1 MSINIQECITC
12 LTRYFPA
19 RLLCRTCSD
28 NNFRAVDVA
37 KARVENQTRL
47 ADGSTLATLRVGNDL
62 RVIARVD
69 PATRVDDQVE
79 LIDHANIA
87 PGQAYVP
94 KRELPQ

>member
-28 NNFRAVDVA
+28 NNFRVVGA
-37 KARVENQTRL
+37 ARALVENQTRL
-47 ADGSTLATLRVGNDL
+47 ADGSALATIRVGNDL
-62 RVIARVD
+62 SVIARVD
-69 PATRVDDQVE
+69 PTTRVDDQVE

-94 KRELPQ
+94 TQELLQ